1 MTEIALP
8 AMVLRNRFV
17 AKWVRDRRISVDV
30 QTGDE
35 LAVAIAVGVH
45 PSLLTVWAEALGA
58 PELGAALNLGVG
70 RVVVGSVEE
79 IEVLRSL
86 AAQQRQGVVVR
97 MADVN
102 APIFGTTDIGDRVR
116 RGFRFDSNEA
126 DTAMAAILD
135 HKWLNLVGLHG
146 EVSSQVHDFISYR
159 AAIGQMTAEMVQV
172 RRDHGIV
179 LTRLGLGGGRAV
191 LFGDWTVELPKLA
204 TQINESLDYACTAMR
219 FPQPLVV
226 LSGGAATFSSVLP

>member
-1 MTEIALP
+1 VLRRCEIHRKSHPMTEIALP

-17 AKWVRDRRISVDV
+17 AKWVRNRGIAVDV
-30 QTGDE
+30 QMGGE
-35 LAVAIAVGVH
+35 FAVAIAVGVH

-58 PELGAALNLGVG
+58 SELRAALNLGVG

-86 AAQQRQGVVVR
+86 AAQRRQDVVVR

-102 APIFGTTDIGDRVR
+102 APIITRTDLGDRVR

-146 EVSSQVHDFISYR
+146 EVGSQLHDFISYP
-159 AAIGQMTAEMVQV
+159 AAIGQ
-172 RRDHGIV
+172 
-179 LTRLGLGGGRAV
+179 
-191 LFGDWTVELPKLA
+191 K
-204 TQINESLDYACTAMR
+204 R
-219 FPQPLVV
+219 FPRPLVA
-226 LSGGAATFSSVLP
+226 LSGGAVLP